1 MYSSGPFKRR
11 VKVIFSALFRLISVG
26 LLLYNNPRLF
36 ISVIIYKL
44 LCIWIFILSL
54 VNKVILLKFGE

>member
-1 MYSSGPFKRR
+1 MYSSEPFKRR